1 MIVGTVDS
9 VWRYPVKSMRGE
21 ELEEVFVGFPGIYGD
36 RLYAFRSSGAP
47 EGFPYFTGRDRRE
60 MIRYRPRF
68 RHPEKA
74 ARPVNL
80 AQAQENNAAPLSGSQ
95 EELALEIETPDGQLL
110 AIDNTR
116 LTEHVLDGQNHSL
129 SLLRSERALVD
140 ARPVSLFSIQTAKRL
155 GEEVGMEVDK
165 RRFRANL
172 YLDLPDIAPFGEE
185 DFIGRS
191 LRIGQTVVI
200 SILGRDSRCM
210 MVTLDP
216 DTAEKSPAVLK
227 KIAQNHGGNAGLY
240 AAVLVEGMARRGDPV
255 ELIE

>member
-1 MIVGTVDS
+1 MILGSVDS

-21 ELEEVFVGFPGIYGD
+21 EMEEAFVGFPGIYGD
-36 RLYAFRSSGAP
+36 RLYAFRSSEAP

-60 MIRYRPRF
+60 MIRFRPRF

-80 AQAQENNAAPLSGSQ
+80 TQAQANNAAPLSASPGQLSI
-95 EELALEIETPDGQLL
+95 EIETPDGQFL
-110 AIDNTR
+110 AIDDPR
-116 LTEHVLDGQNHSL
+116 LTELILDGQNHSL
-129 SLLRSERALVD
+129 TLLRSDRALVD
-140 ARPVSLFSIQTAKRL
+140 ARPVSLFSIQTAKQL
-155 GEEVGMEVDK
+155 GDEAGMEVDK
-165 RRFRANL
+165 RRFRASL
-172 YLDLPDIAPFGEE
+172 YLDLPNVAPFGEE
-185 DFIGRS
+185 EFIGRS
-191 LRIGQTVVI
+191 LRIGSTVVI

-227 KIAQNHGGNAGLY
+227 AIAQIHGGNAGLY